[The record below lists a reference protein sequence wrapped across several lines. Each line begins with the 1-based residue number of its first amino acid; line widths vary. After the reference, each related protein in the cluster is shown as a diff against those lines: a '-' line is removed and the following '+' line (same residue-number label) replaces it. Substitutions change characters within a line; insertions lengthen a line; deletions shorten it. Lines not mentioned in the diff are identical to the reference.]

1 LASNS
6 SEQINLVSL
15 SQDGE
20 RLSFDWK
27 SLGNTLR
34 LYWKMITAIPV
45 LSLALVYGVF
55 MVVPRVYKSTVEL
68 LVFDPRQH
76 VDSTIQKR
84 VFDTDTIAINTEIE
98 VIRSKSLALRVAK
111 ELGLGKDGEFQH
123 QRRFALWFT
132 WLGLWESSW
141 ALDPPQ
147 TASDVDESTAALID
161 KAADALQAHI
171 QVERVPLS
179 YALEISVTS
188 ENPAKSQRLAA
199 AIADYYLA
207 GQREAH
213 LEAVQRVANW
223 LRSRLDELQSH
234 VLEAETSIEKLKAK
248 SGLSNTGGKGNV
260 SEQQISDLN
269 TQLMLARNDVA
280 NRQAAIEQARRVL
293 ESDVDVREIPQV
305 MDSTFISQLHR
316 QQSELSRRE
325 AELRDKVGERHGEVI
340 AARSQ
345 LDGLNKA
352 IKTEAARIVG
362 SMKNAYDT
370 AVQREQSLEVSLQ
383 NLITARGNSADYV
396 KLQELQRVADADRK
410 LYEGYLSQFRE
421 ISARQPLQ
429 DASAR
434 IITPA
439 GLPNAPSSS
448 RRALFYGFG
457 GIFGIALGLM
467 LAFLREYRRTGVKT
481 GAEVERTFGYP
492 VLGSIPLIQA
502 RDSLRTLAD
511 IPFSLAGEAMRAV
524 SFSLKRSNLEA
535 VPKVILITSSVPG
548 EGKSATAM
556 LLAGVSA
563 RSGLRTVLVD
573 CDLRHHSIS
582 DAFGTQQP
590 SLTDLLTGT
599 SQLADVIVQIPGT
612 GIDLIPAGTA
622 SREVTDLL
630 GSERMHHIIALL
642 RERYD
647 YVVLDT
653 PPVLT
658 VVDSLVIA
666 TIVDKI
672 VIVVE
677 WRRTPHESI
686 SETLRVLRHDARRIA
701 GIVLNKVD
709 LQQLRGY
716 SDAYTYAY
724 SSSYANPPA
733 VERGAIRD
741 AKLPWLKKSLSQIRS
756 GLG

>member
-1 LASNS
+1 MH
-6 SEQINLVSL
+6 
-15 SQDGE
+15 
-20 RLSFDWK
+20 WK
-27 SLGNTLR
+27 L
-34 LYWKMITAIPV
+34 ITAIPA
-45 LSLALVYGVF
+45 LSLIAAYCVLM
-55 MVVPRVYKSTVEL
+55 MVLPVYKSTVEL
-68 LVFDPRQH
+68 LVFDPRQQ

-84 VFDTDTIAINTEIE
+84 VFDTDAIAINTEIE
-98 VIRSKSLALRVAK
+98 VIRSKSLAVRVAK
-111 ELGLGKDGEFQH
+111 ELGLEKDEEFQH
-123 QRRFALWFT
+123 RSQLALWLR
-132 WLGLWESSW
+132 WLGLWDSNQPRD
-141 ALDPPQ
+141 ARQ
-147 TASDVDESTAALID
+147 TAGGVDEATAALVD

-179 YALEISVTS
+179 YALEVSVAS

-223 LRSRLDELQSH
+223 LRSRLDELQSR

-248 SGLSNTGGKGNV
+248 SGLGSTGGKANV

-280 NRQAAIEQARRVL
+280 NRRAAMEQARRVL
-293 ESDVDVREIPQV
+293 ENDGDVREIPQV
-305 MDSTFISQLHR
+305 MDSNFISQLHR

-325 AELRDKVGERHGEVI
+325 AELRDKVGERHAEVI

-352 IKTEAARIVG
+352 MRTEAARIVG
-362 SMKNAYDT
+362 SMKNSYDA
-370 AVQREQSLEVSLQ
+370 AVQREQSLEESLQ
-383 NLITARGNSADYV
+383 NLIAARGNSADYV

-439 GLPNAPSSS
+439 RLPNAPSSP
-448 RRALFYGFG
+448 RRVLFYGFG
-457 GIFGIALGLM
+457 GVFGLALGLM
-467 LAFLREYRRTGVKT
+467 LAFLREYRRAGVTT

-492 VLGSIPLIQA
+492 VLGVIPLIDA
-502 RDSLRTLAD
+502 RDSLQTLMD
-511 IPFSLAGEAMRAV
+511 VPFSQGGEAIRAIRF
-524 SFSLKRSNLEA
+524 SLKRFSLKRSNLEA
-535 VPKVILITSSVPG
+535 EPKVILVTSSIPG
-548 EGKSATAM
+548 EGKSAAAM
-556 LLAGVSA
+556 LLAAVAA

-573 CDLRHHSIS
+573 CDLRRHSIS
-582 DAFGTQQP
+582 DAFGTPQP
-590 SLTDLLTGT
+590 GLTDLLTGT
-599 SQLADVIVQIPGT
+599 PELADVIVQIPGT
-612 GIDLIPAGTA
+612 DIDLIPAGTT

-630 GSERMHHIIALL
+630 GSERMHHIMALL

-653 PPVLT
+653 PPVLM
-658 VVDSLVIA
+658 VVDALVIA

-672 VIVVE
+672 LIVVE
-677 WRRTPHESI
+677 WRHTPHESI
-686 SETLRVLRHDARRIA
+686 SEMLRVLGHDAHRVA

-709 LQQLRGY
+709 LKQLRGY
-716 SDAYTYAY
+716 GDAYTYAY
-724 SSSYANPPA
+724 GSGYPN
-733 VERGAIRD
+733 RGKIRNT
-741 AKLPWLKKSLSQIRS
+741 KLPSLPAN
-756 GLG
+756 